1 MRRSLVVA
9 IAAAAIAAPLAIGTG
24 TASAAPKAK
33 AATAPVVDFNKDGY
47 ADLVLGAA
55 NATVGGK
62 QEAGYV
68 AVVYGSK
75 SGAGQAHRKVVD
87 RAGAGVPGD
96 VTEYGRFGKE
106 LTAADL
112 DGDGYTDLV
121 VGAASGGTVVLWG
134 SAAGLT
140 DAAAELP
147 GAGGSLAVGDFDGDG
162 HRDLVTQ
169 EYKAAPES
177 DDTGMTVSYGPFTR
191 GGEAA
196 RKDAIGFGSF
206 RELGEFVA
214 GDLDG
219 DGVDDLVTSHGFE
232 DRAYGSR
239 FWKGAKSGLGHTY
252 KGLKA
257 SVGGAVADVDGDG
270 YGDFV
275 TRDNGSSNEDLD
287 SDAGTVRVDYGSKDG
302 PAATRT
308 TKITQDSPGV
318 PGVGERGG
326 YVGDVYY
333 SGDQFGASISAGDA
347 DGDGYADIAV
357 GVPGEDVT
365 AARKNVL
372 DSGNIVLL
380 KGAKSGLSG
389 KGAQA
394 FTQTTPGVP
403 GASEKSDKFGAEV
416 LLSDV
421 NGDKK
426 ADLTVTAPWEDGTY
440 RDSGAAWVFKGAA
453 TGLTTAGI
461 SSFGPAA
468 LGAPEKDARLGER
481 LAR

>member
-9 IAAAAIAAPLAIGTG
+9 IAAAAVAAPLVVGAG
-24 TASAAPKAK
+24 TASAAPK

-55 NATVGGK
+55 TATVGGK

-75 SGAGQAHRKVVD
+75 SGPDRAHPKVVD
-87 RAGAGVPGD
+87 RSSAGVPGD
-96 VTEYGRFGKE
+96 VSEYGAFGDE

-121 VGAASGGTVVLWG
+121 VGANAGSTVVLWG
-134 SAAGLT
+134 SAAGIADVVT
-140 DAAAELP
+140 ELP
-147 GAGGSLAVGDFDGDG
+147 GAGGSLAAGDFNGDG

-169 EYKAAPES
+169 EYKTAPES

-191 GGEAA
+191 GGAA
-196 RKDAIGFGSF
+196 ASKDAIGFGSF
-206 RELGEFVA
+206 RELGDFVA

-239 FWKGAKSGLGHTY
+239 FWKGSKSGLGHTY
-252 KGLKA
+252 KNLKA

-270 YGDFV
+270 YNDFV

-287 SDAGTVRVDYGSKDG
+287 SDAGTVRVDYGSKNG
-302 PAATRT
+302 PAATRSV
-308 TKITQDSPGV
+308 KITQDSPGV
-318 PGVGERGG
+318 PGVGETGG
-326 YVGDVYY
+326 YIGDEYY
-333 SGDQFGASISAGDA
+333 SGDQFGASVSAGDVN
-347 DGDGYADIAV
+347 GDGYADIAV
-357 GVPGEDVT
+357 GLPGEDVK
-365 AARKNVL
+365 AAGKNVL
-372 DSGNIVLL
+372 DTGSIVLL
-380 KGAKSGLSG
+380 KGSKSGLSG
-389 KGAQA
+389 TGAQA
-394 FTQTTPGVP
+394 FTQTTPDVP
-403 GASEKSDKFGAEV
+403 GASEKGDKFGARV

-421 NGDKK
+421 DGDKK

-461 SSFGPAA
+461 TSFGPAA
-468 LGAPEKDARLGER
+468 LGAPEKNARLGEH

>member
-9 IAAAAIAAPLAIGTG
+9 IAAAAIAAPLAVGTA
-24 TASAAPKAK
+24 TASAAPRAK
-33 AATAPVVDFNKDGY
+33 AAKAPVVDFNKDGY
-47 ADLVLGAA
+47 ADLALGAA
-55 NATVGGK
+55 HATVGGK

-75 SGAGQAHRKVVD
+75 GGADQARRKVVD
-87 RAGAGVPGD
+87 RSSAGVPGD
-96 VTEYGRFGKE
+96 VSKYGDFGRE

-121 VGAASGGTVVLWG
+121 VGAGTGGTVVLWG

-140 DAAAELP
+140 DAAARLP
-147 GAGGSLAVGDFDGDG
+147 GAVGSLAVGDFDGDG
-162 HRDLVTQ
+162 HRDLVTHD
-169 EYKAAPES
+169 YKATPES
-177 DDTGMTVSYGPFTR
+177 GPPGMTVSYGPFTR

-196 RKDAIGFGSF
+196 RKDDIRFESF
-206 RELGEFVA
+206 PELDGFVA
-214 GDLDG
+214 GDMDG
-219 DGVDDLVTSHGFE
+219 DGVDDLVTSHSFE
-232 DRAYGSR
+232 DRAFGSR
-239 FWKGAKSGLGHTY
+239 FWKGGASGLGHTY

-275 TRDNGSSNEDLD
+275 TRDNGPFNDDNEGDK
-287 SDAGTVRVDYGSKDG
+287 GTVRVDYGSKNG

-308 TKITQDSPGV
+308 VKITQDSPGV
-318 PGVGERGG
+318 PGVGEEGG
-326 YVGDVYY
+326 YIGDDYY
-333 SGDQFGASISAGDA
+333 SGDQFGASISAGDVN
-347 DGDGYADIAV
+347 GDGYADIAV

-365 AARKNVL
+365 ASGKNVR
-372 DSGNIVLL
+372 DSGNVVLL
-380 KGAKSGLSG
+380 KGARSGLSG
-389 KGAQA
+389 KGAQS

-403 GASEKSDKFGAEV
+403 GASEKGDKFGAEV
-416 LLSDV
+416 SLADV

-426 ADLTVTAPWEDGTY
+426 ADLTVTAPGEDGTY

-461 SSFGPAA
+461 SSFGPDA
-468 LGAPEKDARLGER
+468 LGAPEKDARLGSR

>member
-9 IAAAAIAAPLAIGTG
+9 IAAAAIAAPLAVGTA
-24 TASAAPKAK
+24 TASAAPRAEAAK
-33 AATAPVVDFNKDGY
+33 TPVVDFNKDGY
-47 ADLVLGAA
+47 ADLALGAA
-55 NATVGGK
+55 HATVGGK

-75 SGAGQAHRKVVD
+75 GGADQARRKVVD
-87 RAGAGVPGD
+87 RSSAGVPGG
-96 VTEYGRFGKE
+96 VSKHGAFGRE

-121 VGAASGGTVVLWG
+121 VGAGKGGTVVLWG

-140 DAAAELP
+140 DAAARLP
-147 GAGGSLAVGDFDGDG
+147 GAVGSLAVGDFDGDG
-162 HRDLVTQ
+162 HRDLVTHD
-169 EYKAAPES
+169 YKATPES
-177 DDTGMTVSYGPFTR
+177 DNPGMTVWYGPFTR

-196 RKDAIGFGSF
+196 RKDDIGFERF
-206 RELGEFVA
+206 PELDGFVA
-214 GDLDG
+214 GDMDG
-219 DGVDDLVTSHGFE
+219 DGVDDLVTSHSFE
-232 DRAYGSR
+232 DLAFSSR
-239 FWKGAKSGLGHTY
+239 FWKGGASGLGHTA
-252 KGLKA
+252 KDLKA

-275 TRDNGSSNEDLD
+275 TRDNGPFDDDNERDK
-287 SDAGTVRVDYGSKDG
+287 GTVRVDYGSKDG

-308 TKITQDSPGV
+308 VKITQDSPGV
-318 PGVGERGG
+318 PGVGE
-326 YVGDVYY
+326 D
-333 SGDQFGASISAGDA
+333 GDQFGASISAGDVN
-347 DGDGYADIAV
+347 GDGYADIAV

-365 AARKNVL
+365 ASGKNVR
-372 DSGNIVLL
+372 DSGNVVLL
-380 KGAKSGLSG
+380 KGARSGLGG
-389 KGAQA
+389 KGSQS

-403 GASEKSDKFGAEV
+403 GASEKGDKFGAEV
-416 LLSDV
+416 SLADV

-426 ADLTVTAPWEDGTY
+426 ADLTVTAPGEDGTY

-461 SSFGPAA
+461 SSFDPAA
-468 LGAPEKDARLGER
+468 LGAPEKDARLGSR